1 MKKMSIFNFEKNRE
15 EIGKNS
21 IKIENK
27 TEYLDSKEA
36 PKQAQKTKLIEIKNV
51 SLQKLRSLTK
61 TTKVWMQFA
70 FAENMFSPEKFCFAK
85 IRAFDMWLM
94 DGCDKLWRW
103 EKTISSAIYG
113 LETSLEHFSRKR
125 NNFFSFW
132 PQ

>member
-27 TEYLDSKEA
+27 TECLDSKEA

-61 TTKVWMQFA
+61 TTKV
-70 FAENMFSPEKFCFAK
+70 
-85 IRAFDMWLM
+85 
-94 DGCDKLWRW
+94 
-103 EKTISSAIYG
+103 
-113 LETSLEHFSRKR
+113 
-125 NNFFSFW
+125 
-132 PQ
+132 